1 MLIQNEF
8 NNYYSIYI
16 LHFETNPSN
25 TNTGHDQIETS
36 RSFASILA
44 SHVCSGVVS
53 GFSAAHLNASAARRR
68 NKRAAHSLPREW
80 RRRRLAQR
88 AGGPIRAEPRCSP
101 SSPRS
106 CCGWTEHSSFL
117 GLRQQRTAAT
127 TRNEPK
133 TRRFQPAHDTFEG
146 HVRLFI
152 KVFFKHSFKMFLKF
166 VVLTRFKRR
175 WCFLSQVWGTGW
187 RVKGSSSGSRVK

>member
-1 MLIQNEF
+1 MNLITIIQ
-8 NNYYSIYI
+8 YIYCI
-16 LHFETNPSN
+16 LKPTRPTPTLVMIKSKRLDHMRVFWP
-25 TNTGHDQIETS
+25 
-36 RSFASILA
+36 
-44 SHVCSGVVS
+44 HVCSGVVS

-133 TRRFQPAHDTFEG
+133 TRRFQTAHDTFEG